1 MHEAVDRQKG
11 DIQQEEG
18 NLELVGLE
26 DSHKAA
32 HMFVEV
38 HSRHVEELADQ
49 YVTSAALE
57 VRTATAGCGPN
68 LPSLLSI
75 SILLWL
81 CIINQECAE
90 HHDCKMILLIHQG
103 IRRVRFVNLDL
114 LQATG

>member
-1 MHEAVDRQKG
+1 VEDMHEAVDRQKG
-11 DIQQEEG
+11 DIQQEG

-57 VRTATAGCGPN
+57 VQP
-68 LPSLLSI
+68 
-75 SILLWL
+75 
-81 CIINQECAE
+81 
-90 HHDCKMILLIHQG
+90 
-103 IRRVRFVNLDL
+103 
-114 LQATG
+114 

>member
-1 MHEAVDRQKG
+1 VEDMHEAVDRQKG
-11 DIQQEEG
+11 DIQQEG

-57 VRTATAGCGPN
+57 VQPQQAVAQTYHLSCPFQSYSGSA
-68 LPSLLSI
+68 LLTRNVQNI
-75 SILLWL
+75 
-81 CIINQECAE
+81 
-90 HHDCKMILLIHQG
+90 MI
-103 IRRVRFVNLDL
+103 VK
-114 LQATG
+114 